1 MVTGKEETKEVKNMT
16 PKEVVDAEIAAMA
29 ETVDASGVIVDGK
42 VKVDTSM
49 PEAFM
54 LETQA
59 ELMVEHLVA
68 FHKWMAKAQAARAQG
83 ENQLAESSWREVAFN
98 RLVVAM
104 IQNKYPDAKK
114 LADTIME
121 TSIEETNRRRSV
133 LLRKDVKK

>member
-1 MVTGKEETKEVKNMT
+1 MPEEEKKQEEKKLTA
-16 PKEVVDAEIAAMA
+16 KEVVDAEIAAMA
-29 ETVDASGVIVDGK
+29 EEVDASGVIVDGK

-49 PEAFM
+49 PASFM

-59 ELMVEHLVA
+59 ELMVEHLIA

-121 TSIEETNRRRSV
+121 TSVEETTRRRSA
-133 LLRKDVKK
+133 LLGKNVRK